1 MISIRQ
7 ATQADIDILYELILA
22 IARHHGQEQFVVTSK
37 AQLQRAG
44 FGPHPR
50 FGALLAEI
58 DGEIAGYASFTWNYS
73 IWLGSE
79 LMTLD
84 DLFVWDR
91 FRGRKIGEALM
102 QELSNICRTRDIQ
115 RIKWEVQQDNHQAIK
130 FYRRLG
136 AEVEP
141 KGVCRWN
148 LL

>member
-1 MISIRQ
+1 M
-7 ATQADIDILYELILA
+7 A